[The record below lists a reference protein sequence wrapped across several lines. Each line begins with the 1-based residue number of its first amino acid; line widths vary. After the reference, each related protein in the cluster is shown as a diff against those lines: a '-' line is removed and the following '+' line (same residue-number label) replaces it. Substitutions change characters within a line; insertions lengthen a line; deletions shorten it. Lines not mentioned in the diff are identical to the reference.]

1 MVRLRQSRH
10 PGSAGPDP
18 GTHSNTYTRAGTGL
32 HANAGA
38 HAHPYTGPRAGPADL
53 RPTGLTVELVENKV
67 TLSWTAPAED
77 ADSVTGYEILR
88 RRPMEGETTL
98 ETLAADT
105 ESTATT

>member
-1 MVRLRQSRH
+1 M
-10 PGSAGPDP
+10 
-18 GTHSNTYTRAGTGL
+18 
-32 HANAGA
+32 
-38 HAHPYTGPRAGPADL
+38 
-53 RPTGLTVELVENKV
+53 ELVENKV

-77 ADSVTGYEILR
+77 ADSVTGYEIVR